1 MKPTSSGYAEV
12 NGINLYHEVYGQG
25 EPLVLIHGGLTT
37 IGEMDG
43 WVQALA
49 KTRQVIAVE
58 MQGHGRTA
66 DTDRPMSF
74 ATMGDDIA
82 ALLNYLEIPRAD
94 LVGHSFG
101 GASAI
106 RAGIRHPDKVRRL
119 VVISSPYARS
129 GWYPEAQKG
138 MSQISASMAE
148 NMMQTPTGK
157 LSKQWPE
164 PQRFPHFL
172 DKMGK
177 MMTEDYDWSAE
188 IAKLVI
194 PVLLVF
200 ADNDSVSQKHIAEF
214 FALLGGGVKE
224 PGWLNTQLSKS
235 RLAVV
240 PGYSHYNFIASAE
253 VPQIVSRFLAD
264 PLTNPPTG
272 AAPASRAASDVKS

>member
-37 IGEMDG
+37 IGEMEG

-106 RAGIRHPDKVRRL
+106 RVGIRHPDKVRRL